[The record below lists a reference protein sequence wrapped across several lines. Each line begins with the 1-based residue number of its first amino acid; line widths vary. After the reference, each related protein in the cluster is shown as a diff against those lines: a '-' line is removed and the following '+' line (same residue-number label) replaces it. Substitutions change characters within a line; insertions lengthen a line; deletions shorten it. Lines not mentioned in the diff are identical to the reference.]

1 MRFTVSL
8 LAALMA
14 ALNFHGAAL
23 ACGYHPGLAGAT
35 FDVVHPKSL
44 GVVVAINGAKQQGLL
59 DDPTATTKAGDL
71 FGSGYRQ
78 AVQDLTALET
88 KLRNAAEFFDS
99 DRTGTFALVLVS
111 SRLWS
116 HYRVGGGNAMAEIH
130 ASPAGENDTIILSD
144 EAVLDALVNGRMSF
158 DLAVANGLIQ
168 IVNDPEGRTAAL
180 LEAAFAHQL

>member
-14 ALNFHGAAL
+14 VSNFHGPAL
-23 ACGYHPGLAGAT
+23 ACGYHSGVAGT
-35 FDVVHPKSL
+35 RFDVVHPKSL
-44 GVVVAINGAKQQGLL
+44 GVVMAINGAKEQGLL
-59 DDPTATTKAGDL
+59 DDRTAATKAADL

-88 KLRNAAEFFDS
+88 KLRNVAGFFDS
-99 DRTGTFALVLVS
+99 DRAGKFALVLVS

-116 HYRVGGGNAMAEIH
+116 HYRVGGGNATVEIH
-130 ASPAGENDTIILSD
+130 ASPAAENDTIILSD
-144 EAVLDALVNGRMSF
+144 EAVLDALVNERLSF

-168 IVNDPEGRTAAL
+168 IVNDSEGRTAAL
-180 LEAAFAHQL
+180 LEAALAHQL